1 MGIINRFLAV
11 VTEPQFKLAR
21 DLTAMAIADGQVTPE
36 EKKAISKICKLEGV
50 DENTLMESLK
60 GGYDQANSEMPNSKM
75 EKENYLRNLILLIGA
90 DKDSAPEEA
99 YLFQVIA
106 SKMGLNQM
114 EVVGLFLSTANRRF
128 FEGDAG
134 AKVMHSFLKNYINP
148 KAKNEADNRRNLSKI
163 YETVAIHTERLPDV
177 EADRELLRQNLS
189 RATETFVENGILIK
203 EFKNMG
209 LNFLEMLKEEEL
221 KTFRK
226 YC

>member
-36 EKKAISKICKLEGV
+36 EKKAISKICNLEGV

-60 GGYDQANSEMPNSKM
+60 GGYDQANLEMPNSKM

-114 EVVGLFLSTANRRF
+114 EVVGLFLSTATHRYF
-128 FEGDAG
+128 KGDTG
-134 AKVMHSFLKNYINP
+134 AKVLHSFLKNCIDP
-148 KAKNEADNRRNLSKI
+148 KGKNERDNRDNLFSI
-163 YETVAIHTERLPDV
+163 YDTIAQNTERLSDP
-177 EADRELLRQNLS
+177 EADRELLRQNLE
-189 RATETFVENGILIK
+189 RATETFMENHILIK
-203 EFKNMG
+203 EFQNMN
-209 LNFLEMLKEEEL
+209 LDFISMLKEEEL
-221 KTFRK
+221 RALRK
-226 YC
+226 YF

>member
-36 EKKAISKICKLEGV
+36 EKKAISKICNLEGV

-60 GGYDQANSEMPNSKM
+60 GGYDQANLEMPNSKM

-114 EVVGLFLSTANRRF
+114 EVVGLFLSTATHRYF
-128 FEGDAG
+128 KGDTG
-134 AKVMHSFLKNYINP
+134 AKVLHSFLKNCIDP
-148 KAKNEADNRRNLSKI
+148 KGKNERDNRDNLFSI
-163 YETVAIHTERLPDV
+163 YDTIAQNTERLSDP
-177 EADRELLRQNLS
+177 EADRELLRQNLE
-189 RATETFVENGILIK
+189 RATETFMENHILIK
-203 EFKNMG
+203 EFQNMN
-209 LNFLEMLKEEEL
+209 LDFIIMLKEEEL
-221 KTFRK
+221 RALRK
-226 YC
+226 YF

>member
-36 EKKAISKICKLEGV
+36 EKKAISKICNLEGV

-114 EVVGLFLSTANRRF
+114 EVVGLFLSTATHRYF
-128 FEGDAG
+128 KGDTG
-134 AKVMHSFLKNYINP
+134 AKVLHSFLKNCIDP
-148 KAKNEADNRRNLSKI
+148 KGKNERDNRDNLFSI
-163 YETVAIHTERLPDV
+163 YDTIAQNTERLSDP
-177 EADRELLRQNLS
+177 EADRELLRQNLE
-189 RATETFVENGILIK
+189 RATETFMENHILIK
-203 EFKNMG
+203 EFQNMN
-209 LNFLEMLKEEEL
+209 LDFISMLKEEEL
-221 KTFRK
+221 RALRK
-226 YC
+226 YF